1 MGGLLLPRYVS
12 HKVRIASLTDFT
24 APERSIRLGLGVG
37 GSALLARPGP
47 DSDPAP
53 VPLRM
58 AGVGGVAGAA
68 SGGGVRGASE
78 SRALTAENDDIVAS
92 VPED

>member
-1 MGGLLLPRYVS
+1 MDWTNPAAEKLLQRWQGIWSFLQDNILRA
-12 HKVRIASLTDFT
+12 R
-24 APERSIRLGLGVG
+24 
-37 GSALLARPGP
+37 SALLTRPGP
-47 DSDPAP
+47 DSDLAP

-78 SRALTAENDDIVAS
+78 SRALTAKNDDIIAS

>member
-24 APERSIRLGLGVG
+24 APKRSIRLGLGVG
-37 GSALLARPGP
+37 GSALLAQPGP

-58 AGVGGVAGAA
+58 AGVRGVAGAA
-68 SGGGVRGASE
+68 SEGWVRGASK
-78 SRALTAENDDIVAS
+78 SRALTAENDVIVAS